1 MIKKYGKFD
10 VIIDDGSHFP
20 KDVIFSFKYL
30 FDTLNNNGLYFIED
44 TQTSY
49 NHYFGGNAFDLKYA
63 NTHMNY
69 FKNLVDTINFREIPN
84 PFYTKGKFDGL
95 IKNISFH
102 NNMIVIKKGLNNI
115 NSNLVLDNSYENKR
129 YLTKIKRNPSYH
141 VRYFLKY
148 KILFKIYTLILFS
161 INLIKKIILFRY

>member
-1 MIKKYGKFD
+1 
-10 VIIDDGSHFP
+10 
-20 KDVIFSFKYL
+20 
-30 FDTLNNNGLYFIED
+30 
-44 TQTSY
+44 
-49 NHYFGGNAFDLKYA
+49 
-63 NTHMNY
+63 
-69 FKNLVDTINFREIPN
+69 
-84 PFYTKGKFDGL
+84 
-95 IKNISFH
+95 
-102 NNMIVIKKGLNNI
+102 MIVIKKGLNNI